1 MGGLEEV
8 AAAAAVTPAAPFAAD
23 LVNALNPSHALHGL
37 PSGPIIIPGG
47 SAAFLEVDAD
57 GKDEGVSADMM
68 ETRQSG
74 RRSLRRV
81 NRFVS

>member
-1 MGGLEEV
+1 MGGLEEI
-8 AAAAAVTPAAPFAAD
+8 AAVAAVTPATPFAAD
-23 LVNALNPSHALHGL
+23 LVNALNASHALHGL

-47 SAAFLEVDAD
+47 SPACLEVEAD
-57 GKDEGVSADMM
+57 GKGEGVSADMM
-68 ETRQSG
+68 ETRQSK